1 MVNIVLHGLGQKP
14 ASWEKVKS
22 CAGDTELIIPDLFSM
37 VESPINYDVLFHAF
51 EEYCDG
57 IEDGINLGGLSMGGV
72 LALDY
77 ASKYPD
83 RVKSLILMAIPYEI
97 PKDLIEKQNEMF
109 NQMPDEAFTALGI
122 SKEDFIS
129 LVQTMSEVDIPD
141 KVRSVNCKCLM
152 VCGENDAANIEGV
165 KTIHNIIHGS
175 SLAIIKNSGHEI
187 NNDNPEDLAR
197 IMTDFWN

>member
-22 CAGDTELIIPDLFSM
+22 CVGDTELIIPDLFAL
-37 VESPINYDVLFHAF
+37 VKSPIDYDILFRAF

-57 IEDGINLGGLSMGGV
+57 IKDDLNLGGLSMGGV
-72 LALDY
+72 IALDY
-77 ASKYPD
+77 ASRHPD
-83 RVKSLILMAIPYEI
+83 RVNSLILMAIPYKI

-109 NQMPDEAFTALGI
+109 KQMPDEAFTALGI
-122 SKEDFIS
+122 SKEDLIS

-141 KVRSVNCKCLM
+141 KVQAVDCKCLM

-165 KTIHNIIHGS
+165 KTIHNIIHNS